1 MCVWLLWSVGASVVL
16 AGDPAVRLQTTEG
29 EIDIRLFIDQAPVSV
44 TRFLDQ
50 VEAGQYNGNLFHRV
64 VPGFVI
70 QTGGYNVLQE
80 ALPEPEP
87 IHNEADNGIR
97 NLSGTIAFAREDIID
112 SASRQ
117 FFINTS
123 DNPSLDHSPTSCTR
137 EDEAA
142 AKEARARGLRKP
154 VTCKS
159 FGYAVFGRVVEGM
172 DIVDLIEL
180 ADTQTVEDFDDVPV
194 TPVVIVSIARESA
207 APEEA
212 IQETLPPE
220 TKAGDS

>member
-137 EDEAA
+137 EDEARQVKA
-142 AKEARARGLRKP
+142 EERGLYRP
-154 VTCKS
+154 STCRT
-159 FGYAVFGRVVEGM
+159 FGYAVFGMVIRGM
-172 DIVDLIEL
+172 DVVHRIEEL
-180 ADTQTVEDFDDVPV
+180 PTRTTEEFDD
-194 TPVVIVSIARESA
+194 
-207 APEEA
+207 
-212 IQETLPPE
+212 LPE
-220 TKAGDS
+220 TPILLERAFRLPDIE